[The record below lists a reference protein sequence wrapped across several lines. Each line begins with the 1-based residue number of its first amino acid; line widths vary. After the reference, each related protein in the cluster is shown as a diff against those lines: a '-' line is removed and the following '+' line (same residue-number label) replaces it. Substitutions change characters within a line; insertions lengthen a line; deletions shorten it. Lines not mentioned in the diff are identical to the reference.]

1 MSAYVQKPKGLY
13 SMAGSIRETVT
24 PIIHQLVS
32 EGILRKEGTRKPY
45 LIHMSRLQAALSAG
59 K

>member
-1 MSAYVQKPKGLY
+1 
-13 SMAGSIRETVT
+13 MAGSIRETVT